1 MSMGGGRIGGG
12 LRAARTTAVTS
23 AAGLGR
29 PRRWA
34 AGLAWGLWALAML
47 GLALNWWQDRLLR
60 QAGRPDLAVWVPGSI
75 VGPLLAVLGAATV
88 GAVLASRRPRHP
100 VGWLLLGFALS
111 QTASGVISS
120 SVAYGLVARPGALPA
135 AHGLARYYPAT
146 GAAALALLSFV
157 LLLTPTGSLPSAR
170 WRWWAVITAATPV
183 ALALVVPVVPGRLD
197 PQLLLTSSPFSDRA
211 LGGVL
216 LVATRVALVVTA
228 LAVVV
233 AAGSLVVRF
242 RRAQGVERQQL
253 RWVALA
259 ATLMVLAGPVV
270 LAPVVLE
277 SPILVDWVSA
287 VWVAVLPVAVGAAVL
302 RYRLYDLDRI
312 ISRTLA
318 YGLLTLLLGGGYAGA
333 VLGLGQLLGRES
345 PLVVAAATL
354 AVAAVFQP
362 ARRRVQAVVDQRF
375 NRRRHDTTR
384 IIEAFGVRLRNEVDL
399 DALHTE
405 LLAVVDQ
412 TMQPTQASLWLRPS
426 GSASQDQRIPGASR
440 AAWQLATPRTVRP
453 ALSIGSSLGFS

>member
-1 MSMGGGRIGGG
+1 
-12 LRAARTTAVTS
+12 VTS

-47 GLALNWWQDRLLR
+47 GLAVVPWMDRLLR
-60 QAGRPDLAVWVPGSI
+60 QAGRPDLAALVPSAVI
-75 VGPLLAVLGAATV
+75 GPVLAMLSAATV

-111 QTASGVISS
+111 LTASGVISS

-135 AHGLARYYPAT
+135 AATVARYYPAT
-146 GAAALALLSFV
+146 GAAALALLSLV
-157 LLLTPTGSLPSAR
+157 LLLTPTGSLPSPR
-170 WRWWAVITAATPV
+170 WRRWAFVTAATPV
-183 ALALVVPVVPGRLD
+183 ALVLVVPVAPGRLD
-197 PQLLLTSSPFSDRA
+197 PQLLLASSPFSDRA
-211 LGGVL
+211 LGGVV

-228 LAVVV
+228 LAVAV

-259 ATLMVLAGPVV
+259 AALMVLAVPVV
-270 LAPVVLE
+270 LAPVALE
-277 SPILVDWVSA
+277 GPILVNWAPA
-287 VWVAVLPVAVGAAVL
+287 VWVMVLPVTVGAAVL

-318 YGLLTLLLGGGYAGA
+318 YGLLTLLLGGGYAVV
-333 VLGLGQLLGRES
+333 VLGLGQFLERES

-362 ARRRVQAVVDQRF
+362 ARRRVQAVVDRRF
-375 NRRRHDTTR
+375 NRRRHDATR
-384 IIEAFGVRLRNEVDL
+384 IVEGFGARLRDQVDL
-399 DALHTE
+399 DTLTAE

-412 TMQPTQASLWLRPS
+412 TMQPTQASLWLRPQAPS
-426 GSASQDQRIPGASR
+426 GTAGVTVAQQR
-440 AAWQLATPRTVRP
+440 T
-453 ALSIGSSLGFS
+453 

>member
-1 MSMGGGRIGGG
+1 M
-12 LRAARTTAVTS
+12 TS
-23 AAGLGR
+23 TAGLGR
-29 PRRWA
+29 PRRWL
-34 AGLAWGLWALAML
+34 AGLAWGLWALTML
-47 GLALNWWQDRLLR
+47 GLAVVPWLDSLLR

-88 GAVLASRRPRHP
+88 GALLASRRPRHP

-111 QTASGVISS
+111 LTASGVIFSY
-120 SVAYGLVARPGALPA
+120 VTYGLVARPGALPA
-135 AHGLARYYPAT
+135 VHLVARYYPAT
-146 GAAALALLSFV
+146 GAAALALLSLV

-170 WRWWAVITAATPV
+170 WRWWAVITAATP
-183 ALALVVPVVPGRLD
+183 LALVLVVAVVPGRLD
-197 PQLLLTSSPFSDRA
+197 PQLLLASSPFSDRA

-216 LVATRVALVVTA
+216 LVATRVALVVTT
-228 LAVVV
+228 LAVAV

-259 ATLMVLAGPVV
+259 AALMVLAGPIV
-270 LAPVVLE
+270 LVPVALE
-277 SPILVDWVSA
+277 SPILVDWASA
-287 VWVAVLPVAVGAAVL
+287 VWVVVLPVAVGAAIL

-318 YGLLTLLLGGGYAGA
+318 YGLLTLLLGGGYALV

-354 AVAAVFQP
+354 AVAALFQP
-362 ARRRVQAVVDQRF
+362 ARRRVQAVVDRRF

-384 IIEAFGVRLRNEVDL
+384 IVEGFGARLRDQVDL
-399 DALHTE
+399 DTLTAD

-412 TMQPTQASLWLRPS
+412 TMQPTQTSLWLRPS
-426 GSASQDQRIPGASR
+426 GS
-440 AAWQLATPRTVRP
+440 LP
-453 ALSIGSSLGFS
+453 APLR